1 MKLSKRLL
9 AIIGNAKVLFW
20 AFLFMLVLP
29 GLVMFFTEPTGL
41 LTRIIQIVLPLA
53 VFWFAMTLNRNP
65 GKMFWWLFFFMF
77 LDAFQI
83 VLLYLFG
90 ESPIAVD
97 MFLNVVTTNVTEVD
111 ELLGNLITAVSTVF
125 IIYGGGIVVA
135 IMALRSKPLL
145 SPEFL
150 KRQRRNALILLV
162 PVLALIGINYAV
174 DKRFIIEDDV
184 FPINGTYN
192 FLLSFSRYSD
202 VVNYK
207 ENSKNFTYNATTER
221 PDSLPEVYVLV
232 LGETVRA
239 SNCNLYG
246 YERNTMP
253 ELAAIGDQL
262 VVFRDAITMSNTTHK
277 SVPLLLTPIG
287 SEHFDSLYTQ
297 KGIFTAFKEAGYKTS
312 FYSNQRR
319 NGSFIDFLGSEAEDA
334 IFAMD
339 NVLLGSQSDDVLID
353 LFKKRLAGFKGEK
366 LFFVLHCYG
375 SHFNYADRYPKRPDN
390 FMPDDIP
397 SAKPQYRDNM
407 INAYDNTIRYT
418 DRLVKSIINGLD
430 SLNVPST
437 LIFLSDHGEDIFDD
451 RRNRFLHASPIPT
464 FYQLN
469 VPFIVWT
476 SDEYRSQYPDK
487 WAALNAHK
495 DMPVSTSMVVFHTIL
510 DLAGVNTT
518 YAKPELAVSND
529 AFKPVAR
536 LYVNDHNDF
545 RTMDN
550 AGLKDLDIEQFK
562 LHNMVYP

>member
-1 MKLSKRLL
+1 
-9 AIIGNAKVLFW
+9 
-20 AFLFMLVLP
+20 
-29 GLVMFFTEPTGL
+29 
-41 LTRIIQIVLPLA
+41 
-53 VFWFAMTLNRNP
+53 
-65 GKMFWWLFFFMF
+65 
-77 LDAFQI
+77 
-83 VLLYLFG
+83 
-90 ESPIAVD
+90 
-97 MFLNVVTTNVTEVD
+97 
-111 ELLGNLITAVSTVF
+111 
-125 IIYGGGIVVA
+125 
-135 IMALRSKPLL
+135 
-145 SPEFL
+145 
-150 KRQRRNALILLV
+150 
-162 PVLALIGINYAV
+162 
-174 DKRFIIEDDV
+174 
-184 FPINGTYN
+184 
-192 FLLSFSRYSD
+192 
-202 VVNYK
+202 
-207 ENSKNFTYNATTER
+207 
-221 PDSLPEVYVLV
+221 
-232 LGETVRA
+232 
-239 SNCNLYG
+239 
-246 YERNTMP
+246 MP

-476 SDEYRSQYPDK
+476 SNEYRSQYPDK

-495 DMPVSTSMVVFHTIL
+495 GLPVSTSMVVFHTIL

-529 AFKPVAR
+529 AFKPVTR